1 MYCYVYCFRALVDLR
16 ACYEDVFTIGCGQE
30 GGGVIGG
37 LMTKAFQDPFYLR
50 YKYIPDC
57 DLHGITLPPATE
69 STYSKKHH
77 DRVTTIKPRLKNSK
91 TKQTHPK
98 NEKENKVLDSK
109 SASYK
114 SSSSSLRTQM
124 LLQGFWTVP
133 VLLYT
138 WKLCIHDR

>member
-1 MYCYVYCFRALVDLR
+1 M
-16 ACYEDVFTIGCGQE
+16 GCGPE

-57 DLHGITLPPATE
+57 DLHGTTLPPVSDT
-69 STYSKKHH
+69 SYSKKHPGS
-77 DRVTTIKPRLKNSK
+77 VTTIKPRLKTPK
-91 TKQTHPK
+91 TKHTPRK

-109 SASYK
+109 PVAYRSN
-114 SSSSSLRTQM
+114 SSTFRTHM
-124 LLQGFWTVP
+124 LSQGFWTVP

-138 WKLCIHDR
+138 WKLWVHNR